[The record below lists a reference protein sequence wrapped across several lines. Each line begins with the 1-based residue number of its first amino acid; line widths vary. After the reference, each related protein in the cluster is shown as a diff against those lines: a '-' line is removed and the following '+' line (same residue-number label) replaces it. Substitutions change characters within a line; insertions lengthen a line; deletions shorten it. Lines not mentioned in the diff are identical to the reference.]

1 MLGKQVALQGLAPGE
16 KVSSLLLLYAGV
28 LANATCRCF
37 SFQINDALFPQVSR
51 RLFKG
56 GRSILTGFSC

>member
-1 MLGKQVALQGLAPGE
+1 MPLQGLAPGE
-16 KVSSLLLLYAGV
+16 KVFSLLLYAAV

-37 SFQINDALFPQVSR
+37 SFQISDALFPQVSR

-56 GRSILTGFSC
+56 EGSVLTGFSC

>member
-1 MLGKQVALQGLAPGE
+1 MQGLAPGE
-16 KVSSLLLLYAGV
+16 KVFSLLLLYAGV

-51 RLFKG
+51 KLFKG
-56 GRSILTGFSC
+56 ERSVLTGFSG